1 MKIEI
6 EKPRIKM
13 AVEFYVMIA
22 LLALFIAGYI
32 FACSFF
38 YKELQAESIFDFISK
53 IQANFDYNNLYNEY
67 RETVRYWKLTT
78 GFFAFCLIFPVWSM
92 VYYFIN
98 LYNKLNLKYFIA
110 DHNSVKLVCEKAGK
124 TEVLQFLYDEIENF
138 IVELSYTTTKRMI
151 NGHIV
156 TDRNI
161 VQFDYIG
168 IGIDVKSNIDS
179 KRLMLKQKIEETVS
193 FWNSVDSLGLGNE
206 SDRCLFKLRKDVND
220 IYKFINLKNKV
231 KKVSIIYGAFVPEN
245 VREQIEQYEK
255 SLDISDNT
263 LDKPQLSAGKQPVK
277 SHIQID
283 RKKYMQ
289 KAKIPNVV
297 DTSPKIGII
306 GTIVAI
312 FIGVGLIFLKEVCHI
327 DLFPLLRFL
336 NRFIMSFM

>member
-13 AVEFYVMIA
+13 AVEFYVLMA
-22 LLALFIAGYI
+22 LLVLFIAGYI

-53 IQANFDYNNLYNEY
+53 IKADDYNNLYNEY
-67 RETVRYWKLTT
+67 RDTVRYWKMTT

-110 DHNSVKLVCEKAGK
+110 DHNSIKLVCEKAGK

-138 IVELSYTTTKRMI
+138 IVELYYTKSMERI
-151 NGHIV
+151 NGRV
-156 TDRNI
+156 VSGSDVFR
-161 VQFDYIG
+161 FDYIG

-179 KRLMLKQKIEETVS
+179 KRLMLKQKIVETAS
-193 FWNSVDSLGLGNE
+193 FWNSMDSLGLGNE

-231 KKVSIIYGAFVPEN
+231 KKLSIIYGAFVPEN
-245 VREQIEQYEK
+245 VKEQIEQYEK
-255 SLDISDNT
+255 SLDVSDNT
-263 LDKPQLSAGKQPVK
+263 FDKPQLSAGKQPVK

-289 KAKIPNVV
+289 KAKIPNVIGRNTGDMVKSIVIPFILSIVFMFLTFITFLLKKYYNIEV
-297 DTSPKIGII
+297 DLSK
-306 GTIVAI
+306 
-312 FIGVGLIFLKEVCHI
+312 
-327 DLFPLLRFL
+327 LF
-336 NRFIMSFM
+336 M

>member
-13 AVEFYVMIA
+13 AVEFYVLMA
-22 LLALFIAGYI
+22 LLVLFIAGYI

-53 IQANFDYNNLYNEY
+53 IKADDYNNLYNEY
-67 RETVRYWKLTT
+67 RDTVRYWKMTT

-98 LYNKLNLKYFIA
+98 LYNKLNLKYFIS

-138 IVELSYTTTKRMI
+138 IVELYYTKSMERI
-151 NGHIV
+151 NGRV
-156 TDRNI
+156 VSGSDVFR
-161 VQFDYIG
+161 FDYIG

-179 KRLMLKQKIEETVS
+179 KRLMLKQKIVETAS
-193 FWNSVDSLGLGNE
+193 FWNSMDSLGLGNE

-231 KKVSIIYGAFVPEN
+231 KKLSIIYGAFVPKN
-245 VREQIEQYEK
+245 VKEQIEQYEK
-255 SLDISDNT
+255 SLDVSDNT
-263 LDKPQLSAGKQPVK
+263 FDKPQLSAGKQPVK

-289 KAKIPNVV
+289 KAKIPNVIGRNTGDMVKSIVIPFILSIVFMFLTFITFLLKKYYNIEV
-297 DTSPKIGII
+297 DLSK
-306 GTIVAI
+306 
-312 FIGVGLIFLKEVCHI
+312 
-327 DLFPLLRFL
+327 LF
-336 NRFIMSFM
+336 M

>member
-13 AVEFYVMIA
+13 AVEFYVLMA
-22 LLALFIAGYI
+22 LLVLFIAGYI

-53 IQANFDYNNLYNEY
+53 IKADDYNNLYNEY
-67 RETVRYWKLTT
+67 RDTVRYWKMTT

-138 IVELSYTTTKRMI
+138 IVELYYTKSMERI
-151 NGHIV
+151 NGRV
-156 TDRNI
+156 VSGSDVFR
-161 VQFDYIG
+161 FDYIG

-179 KRLMLKQKIEETVS
+179 KRLMLKQKIVETAS
-193 FWNSVDSLGLGNE
+193 FWNSMDSLGLGNE

-220 IYKFINLKNKV
+220 IYKFINLKSKV
-231 KKVSIIYGAFVPEN
+231 KKLSIIYGAFVPKN
-245 VREQIEQYEK
+245 VKEQIEQYEK
-255 SLDISDNT
+255 SLDVSDNI

-289 KAKIPNVV
+289 KAKIPNVIGRNTGDMVKSIVIPFILSIVFMFLTFITFLLKKYYNIEV
-297 DTSPKIGII
+297 DLSK
-306 GTIVAI
+306 
-312 FIGVGLIFLKEVCHI
+312 
-327 DLFPLLRFL
+327 LF
-336 NRFIMSFM
+336 M

>member
-13 AVEFYVMIA
+13 AVEFYVLMA
-22 LLALFIAGYI
+22 LLVLFIAGYI

-53 IQANFDYNNLYNEY
+53 IKADDYNNLYNEY
-67 RETVRYWKLTT
+67 RDTVRYWKMTT

-138 IVELSYTTTKRMI
+138 IVELYYTKSMERI
-151 NGHIV
+151 NGRV
-156 TDRNI
+156 VSGSDVFR
-161 VQFDYIG
+161 FDYIG

-179 KRLMLKQKIEETVS
+179 KRLMLKQKIVETAS
-193 FWNSVDSLGLGNE
+193 FWNSMDSLGLGNE

-231 KKVSIIYGAFVPEN
+231 KKLSIIYGAFVPEN
-245 VREQIEQYEK
+245 VKEQIEQYEK
-255 SLDISDNT
+255 SLDVSDNT
-263 LDKPQLSAGKQPVK
+263 FDNPQLSAGKQPVK

-289 KAKIPNVV
+289 KAKIPNVIGRNTGDMVKSIVIPFILSIVFMFLTFITFLLKKYYNIEV
-297 DTSPKIGII
+297 DLSK
-306 GTIVAI
+306 
-312 FIGVGLIFLKEVCHI
+312 
-327 DLFPLLRFL
+327 LF
-336 NRFIMSFM
+336 M

>member
-13 AVEFYVMIA
+13 AVEFYVLMA
-22 LLALFIAGYI
+22 LLLLFIAGYI

-53 IQANFDYNNLYNEY
+53 IKADDYNNLYNEY
-67 RETVRYWKLTT
+67 RDTVRYWKMTT

-98 LYNKLNLKYFIA
+98 LYNKLNLKYFIS

-138 IVELSYTTTKRMI
+138 IVELYYTKSMERI
-151 NGHIV
+151 NGRV
-156 TDRNI
+156 VSGSDVFR
-161 VQFDYIG
+161 FDYIG

-179 KRLMLKQKIEETVS
+179 KRLMLKQKIVETAS
-193 FWNSVDSLGLGNE
+193 FWNSMDSLGLGNE

-231 KKVSIIYGAFVPEN
+231 KKLSIIYGAFVPEN
-245 VREQIEQYEK
+245 VKEQIEQYEK
-255 SLDISDNT
+255 SLDVSDNT
-263 LDKPQLSAGKQPVK
+263 FDKPQLSAGKQPVK

-289 KAKIPNVV
+289 KAKIPNVIGRNTGDMVKSIVIPFILSIVFMFLVFITFLLKKYYNIEV
-297 DTSPKIGII
+297 DLSK
-306 GTIVAI
+306 
-312 FIGVGLIFLKEVCHI
+312 
-327 DLFPLLRFL
+327 LF
-336 NRFIMSFM
+336 M

>member
-13 AVEFYVMIA
+13 AVEFYVLMA
-22 LLALFIAGYI
+22 LLVLFIAGYI

-53 IQANFDYNNLYNEY
+53 IKADDYNNLYNEY
-67 RETVRYWKLTT
+67 RDTVRYWKMTT

-98 LYNKLNLKYFIA
+98 LYNKLNLKYFIS

-138 IVELSYTTTKRMI
+138 IVELYYTKSMERI
-151 NGHIV
+151 NGRV
-156 TDRNI
+156 VSGSDVFR
-161 VQFDYIG
+161 FDYIG

-179 KRLMLKQKIEETVS
+179 KRLMLKQKIVETAS
-193 FWNSVDSLGLGNE
+193 FWNSMDSLGLGNE

-231 KKVSIIYGAFVPEN
+231 KKLSIIYGAFVPEN
-245 VREQIEQYEK
+245 VKEQIEQYEK
-255 SLDISDNT
+255 SLDVSDNT
-263 LDKPQLSAGKQPVK
+263 FDKPQLSAGKQPVK

-289 KAKIPNVV
+289 KAKIPNVIGRNTGDMVKSIVIPFILSIVFMFLVFITFLLKKYYNIEV
-297 DTSPKIGII
+297 DLSK
-306 GTIVAI
+306 
-312 FIGVGLIFLKEVCHI
+312 
-327 DLFPLLRFL
+327 LF
-336 NRFIMSFM
+336 M

>member
-13 AVEFYVMIA
+13 AVEFYVLMA
-22 LLALFIAGYI
+22 LLVLFIAGYI

-53 IQANFDYNNLYNEY
+53 IKADDYNNLYNEY
-67 RETVRYWKLTT
+67 RDTVRYWKMTT

-138 IVELSYTTTKRMI
+138 IVELYYTKSMERI
-151 NGHIV
+151 NGRV
-156 TDRNI
+156 VSGSDVFR
-161 VQFDYIG
+161 FDYIG

-179 KRLMLKQKIEETVS
+179 KRLMLKQKIVETAS
-193 FWNSVDSLGLGNE
+193 FWNSMDSLGLGNE

-231 KKVSIIYGAFVPEN
+231 KKLSIIYGAFVPEN
-245 VREQIEQYEK
+245 VKEQIEQYEK
-255 SLDISDNT
+255 SLDVSDNT
-263 LDKPQLSAGKQPVK
+263 FDKPQLSAGKQPVK

-289 KAKIPNVV
+289 KAKIPNVIGRNTGDMVKSIVIPFILSIVFMFLTFITFLLKKYYNIEV
-297 DTSPKIGII
+297 DLSK
-306 GTIVAI
+306 
-312 FIGVGLIFLKEVCHI
+312 
-327 DLFPLLRFL
+327 LF
-336 NRFIMSFM
+336 M

>member
-13 AVEFYVMIA
+13 AVEFYVLMA
-22 LLALFIAGYI
+22 LLVLFIAGYI

-53 IQANFDYNNLYNEY
+53 IKADDYNNLYNEY
-67 RETVRYWKLTT
+67 RDTVRYWKMTT

-193 FWNSVDSLGLGNE
+193 FWNSVDYPGYDSEHRLLT
-206 SDRCLFKLRKDVND
+206 LRKDVND

-231 KKVSIIYGAFVPEN
+231 KKLSIIYGAFVPEN
-245 VREQIEQYEK
+245 VKEQIEQYEK
-255 SLDISDNT
+255 SLDVSDNT
-263 LDKPQLSAGKQPVK
+263 FDNPQLSAGKQPVK

-289 KAKIPNVV
+289 KAKIPNVIGRNTGDMVKSIVIPFILSIVFMFLVFITFLLKKYYNIEV
-297 DTSPKIGII
+297 DLSK
-306 GTIVAI
+306 
-312 FIGVGLIFLKEVCHI
+312 
-327 DLFPLLRFL
+327 LF
-336 NRFIMSFM
+336 M

>member
-13 AVEFYVMIA
+13 AVEFYVLMA
-22 LLALFIAGYI
+22 LLVLFIAGYI

-53 IQANFDYNNLYNEY
+53 IKADDYNNLYNEY
-67 RETVRYWKLTT
+67 RDTVRYWKMTT

-98 LYNKLNLKYFIA
+98 LYNKLNLKYFIS

-138 IVELSYTTTKRMI
+138 IVELYYTKSMERI
-151 NGHIV
+151 NGRV
-156 TDRNI
+156 VSGSDVFR
-161 VQFDYIG
+161 FDYIG

-179 KRLMLKQKIEETVS
+179 KRLMLKQKIVETAS
-193 FWNSVDSLGLGNE
+193 FWNSMDSLGLGNE

-231 KKVSIIYGAFVPEN
+231 KKLSIIYGAFVPEN
-245 VREQIEQYEK
+245 VKEQIEQYEK
-255 SLDISDNT
+255 SLDVSDNI

-289 KAKIPNVV
+289 KAKIPNVIGRNTGDMVKSIVIPFILSIVFMFLVFITFLLKKYYNIEV
-297 DTSPKIGII
+297 DLSK
-306 GTIVAI
+306 
-312 FIGVGLIFLKEVCHI
+312 
-327 DLFPLLRFL
+327 LF
-336 NRFIMSFM
+336 M

>member
-53 IQANFDYNNLYNEY
+53 IKADDYNNLYNEY
-67 RETVRYWKLTT
+67 RDTVRYWKMTT

-193 FWNSVDSLGLGNE
+193 FWNSVDYPGYDSEHRLLT
-206 SDRCLFKLRKDVND
+206 LRKDVND

-231 KKVSIIYGAFVPEN
+231 KKLSIIYGAFVPEN
-245 VREQIEQYEK
+245 VKEQIEQYEK
-255 SLDISDNT
+255 SLDVSDNT
-263 LDKPQLSAGKQPVK
+263 FDNPQLSAGKQPVK

-289 KAKIPNVV
+289 KAKIPNVIGRNTGDMVKSIVIPFILSIVFMFLVFITFLLKKYYNIEV
-297 DTSPKIGII
+297 DLSK
-306 GTIVAI
+306 
-312 FIGVGLIFLKEVCHI
+312 
-327 DLFPLLRFL
+327 LF
-336 NRFIMSFM
+336 M

>member
-13 AVEFYVMIA
+13 AVEFYVLMA
-22 LLALFIAGYI
+22 LLVLFIAGYI

-53 IQANFDYNNLYNEY
+53 IKADDYNNLYNEY
-67 RETVRYWKLTT
+67 RDTVRYWKLTT

-138 IVELSYTTTKRMI
+138 IVELYYTKSMERI
-151 NGHIV
+151 NGRV
-156 TDRNI
+156 VSGSDVFR
-161 VQFDYIG
+161 FDYIG

-179 KRLMLKQKIEETVS
+179 KRLMLKQKIVETAS
-193 FWNSVDSLGLGNE
+193 FWNSMDSLGLGNE

-231 KKVSIIYGAFVPEN
+231 KKLSIIYGAFVPEN
-245 VREQIEQYEK
+245 VKEQIEQYEK
-255 SLDISDNT
+255 SLDVSDNT
-263 LDKPQLSAGKQPVK
+263 FDKPQLSAGKQPVK

-289 KAKIPNVV
+289 KAKIPNVIGRNTGDMVKSIVIPFILSIVFMFLTFITFLLKKYYNIEV
-297 DTSPKIGII
+297 DLSK
-306 GTIVAI
+306 
-312 FIGVGLIFLKEVCHI
+312 
-327 DLFPLLRFL
+327 LF
-336 NRFIMSFM
+336 M

>member
-13 AVEFYVMIA
+13 AVEFYVLMA
-22 LLALFIAGYI
+22 LLVLFIAGYI

-53 IQANFDYNNLYNEY
+53 IKADDYNNLYNEY
-67 RETVRYWKLTT
+67 RDTVRYWKMTT

-179 KRLMLKQKIEETVS
+179 KRLMLKQKIVETAS
-193 FWNSVDSLGLGNE
+193 FWNSMDSLGLGNE

-231 KKVSIIYGAFVPEN
+231 KKLSIIYGAFVPEN
-245 VREQIEQYEK
+245 VKEQIEQYEK
-255 SLDISDNT
+255 SLDVSDNT
-263 LDKPQLSAGKQPVK
+263 FDKPQLSAGKQPVK

-289 KAKIPNVV
+289 KAKIPNVIGRNTGDMVKSIVIPFILSIVFMFLTFITFLLKKYYNIEV
-297 DTSPKIGII
+297 DLSK
-306 GTIVAI
+306 
-312 FIGVGLIFLKEVCHI
+312 
-327 DLFPLLRFL
+327 LF
-336 NRFIMSFM
+336 M

>member
-13 AVEFYVMIA
+13 AVEFYVLMA
-22 LLALFIAGYI
+22 LLLLFIAGYI

-53 IQANFDYNNLYNEY
+53 IKADDYNNLYNEY
-67 RETVRYWKLTT
+67 RDTVRYWKMTT

-98 LYNKLNLKYFIA
+98 LYNKLNLKYFIS

-138 IVELSYTTTKRMI
+138 IVELSYSETKRMI

-156 TDRNI
+156 TDKNI

-193 FWNSVDSLGLGNE
+193 FWNSVDYPGYDSEHRLLT
-206 SDRCLFKLRKDVND
+206 LRKDVND

-231 KKVSIIYGAFVPEN
+231 KKLSIIYGAFVPEN
-245 VREQIEQYEK
+245 VKEQIEQYEK
-255 SLDISDNT
+255 SLDVSDNT
-263 LDKPQLSAGKQPVK
+263 FDKPQLSAGKQPVK

-289 KAKIPNVV
+289 KAKIPNVIGRNTGDMVKSIVIPFILSIVFMFLTFITFLLKKYYNIEV
-297 DTSPKIGII
+297 DLSK
-306 GTIVAI
+306 
-312 FIGVGLIFLKEVCHI
+312 
-327 DLFPLLRFL
+327 LF
-336 NRFIMSFM
+336 M

>member
-13 AVEFYVMIA
+13 AVEFYVLMA
-22 LLALFIAGYI
+22 LLVLFIAGYI

-53 IQANFDYNNLYNEY
+53 IKADDYNNLYNEY
-67 RETVRYWKLTT
+67 RDTVRYWKMTT

-98 LYNKLNLKYFIA
+98 LYNKLNLKYFVA

-138 IVELSYTTTKRMI
+138 IVELYYTKSMERI
-151 NGHIV
+151 NGRV
-156 TDRNI
+156 VSGSDVFR
-161 VQFDYIG
+161 FDYIG

-179 KRLMLKQKIEETVS
+179 KRLMLKQKIVETAS
-193 FWNSVDSLGLGNE
+193 FWNSMDSLGLGNE

-220 IYKFINLKNKV
+220 IYKFINLKSKV
-231 KKVSIIYGAFVPEN
+231 KKLSIIYGAFVPEN
-245 VREQIEQYEK
+245 VKEQIEQYEK
-255 SLDISDNT
+255 SLDVSDNT
-263 LDKPQLSAGKQPVK
+263 FDKPQLSAGKQPVK

-289 KAKIPNVV
+289 KAKIPNVIGRNTGDMVKSIVIPFILSIVFMFLTFITFLLKKYYNIEV
-297 DTSPKIGII
+297 DLSK
-306 GTIVAI
+306 
-312 FIGVGLIFLKEVCHI
+312 
-327 DLFPLLRFL
+327 LF
-336 NRFIMSFM
+336 M

>member
-1 MKIEI
+1 MNIEI

-13 AVEFYVMIA
+13 AVEFYVLMA
-22 LLALFIAGYI
+22 LLVLFIAGYI

-53 IQANFDYNNLYNEY
+53 IKADDYNNLYNEY
-67 RETVRYWKLTT
+67 RDTVRYWKMTT

-138 IVELSYTTTKRMI
+138 IVELYYTKSMERI
-151 NGHIV
+151 NGRV
-156 TDRNI
+156 VSGSDVFR
-161 VQFDYIG
+161 FDYIG

-179 KRLMLKQKIEETVS
+179 KRLMLKQKIVETAS
-193 FWNSVDSLGLGNE
+193 FWNSMDSLGLGNE

-231 KKVSIIYGAFVPEN
+231 KKLSIIYGAFVPEN
-245 VREQIEQYEK
+245 VKEQIEQYEK
-255 SLDISDNT
+255 SLDVSDNI

-289 KAKIPNVV
+289 KAKIPNVIGRNTGDMVKSIVIPFILSIVFMFLTFITFLLKKYYNIEV
-297 DTSPKIGII
+297 DLSK
-306 GTIVAI
+306 
-312 FIGVGLIFLKEVCHI
+312 
-327 DLFPLLRFL
+327 LF
-336 NRFIMSFM
+336 M

>member
-179 KRLMLKQKIEETVS
+179 KRLMLKQKIVETAS
-193 FWNSVDSLGLGNE
+193 FWNSMDSLGLGNE

-231 KKVSIIYGAFVPEN
+231 KKLSIIYGAFVPEN
-245 VREQIEQYEK
+245 VKEQIEQYEK
-255 SLDISDNT
+255 SLDVSDNI

-289 KAKIPNVV
+289 KAKIPNVIGRNTGDMVKSIVIPFILSIVFMFLTFITFLLKKYYNIEV
-297 DTSPKIGII
+297 DLSK
-306 GTIVAI
+306 
-312 FIGVGLIFLKEVCHI
+312 
-327 DLFPLLRFL
+327 LF
-336 NRFIMSFM
+336 M

>member
-1 MKIEI
+1 MHV
-6 EKPRIKM
+6 P
-13 AVEFYVMIA
+13 
-22 LLALFIAGYI
+22 
-32 FACSFF
+32 FF

-53 IQANFDYNNLYNEY
+53 IKADDYNNLYNEY
-67 RETVRYWKLTT
+67 RDTVRYWKMTT

-138 IVELSYTTTKRMI
+138 IVELYYTKSMERI
-151 NGHIV
+151 NGRV
-156 TDRNI
+156 VSGSDVFR
-161 VQFDYIG
+161 FDYIG

-179 KRLMLKQKIEETVS
+179 KRLMLKQKIVETAS
-193 FWNSVDSLGLGNE
+193 FWNSMDSLGLGNE

-231 KKVSIIYGAFVPEN
+231 KKLSIIYGAFVPEN
-245 VREQIEQYEK
+245 VKEQIEQYEK
-255 SLDISDNT
+255 SLDVSDNI

-289 KAKIPNVV
+289 KAKIPNVIGRNTGDMVKSIVIPFILSIVFMFLTFITFLLKKYYNIEV
-297 DTSPKIGII
+297 DLSK
-306 GTIVAI
+306 
-312 FIGVGLIFLKEVCHI
+312 
-327 DLFPLLRFL
+327 LF
-336 NRFIMSFM
+336 M

>member
-13 AVEFYVMIA
+13 AVEFYVLMA
-22 LLALFIAGYI
+22 LLVLFIAGYI

-53 IQANFDYNNLYNEY
+53 IKADDYNNLYNEY
-67 RETVRYWKLTT
+67 RDTVRYWKMTT

-138 IVELSYTTTKRMI
+138 IVELYYTKSMERI
-151 NGHIV
+151 NGHV
-156 TDRNI
+156 VSGSDVFR
-161 VQFDYIG
+161 FDYIG

-179 KRLMLKQKIEETVS
+179 KRLMLKQKIVETAS
-193 FWNSVDSLGLGNE
+193 FWNSMDSLALGNE

-231 KKVSIIYGAFVPEN
+231 KKLSIIYGAFVPEN
-245 VREQIEQYEK
+245 VKEQIEQYEK
-255 SLDISDNT
+255 SLDVSDNT
-263 LDKPQLSAGKQPVK
+263 FDKPQLSAGKQPVK

-289 KAKIPNVV
+289 KAKIPNVIGRNTGDMVKSIVIPFILSIVFMFLTFITFLLKKYYNIEV
-297 DTSPKIGII
+297 DLSK
-306 GTIVAI
+306 
-312 FIGVGLIFLKEVCHI
+312 
-327 DLFPLLRFL
+327 LF
-336 NRFIMSFM
+336 M

>member
-6 EKPRIKM
+6 EKPRKKM
-13 AVEFYVMIA
+13 AVEFYVLMA
-22 LLALFIAGYI
+22 LLVLFIAGYI

-53 IQANFDYNNLYNEY
+53 IKADDYNNLYNEY
-67 RETVRYWKLTT
+67 RDTVRYWKLTT

-138 IVELSYTTTKRMI
+138 IVELYYTKSMERI
-151 NGHIV
+151 NGRV
-156 TDRNI
+156 VSGSDVFR
-161 VQFDYIG
+161 FDYIG

-179 KRLMLKQKIEETVS
+179 KRLMLKQKIVETAS
-193 FWNSVDSLGLGNE
+193 FWNSMDSLGLGNE

-231 KKVSIIYGAFVPEN
+231 KKLSIIYGAFVPEN
-245 VREQIEQYEK
+245 VKEQIEQYEK
-255 SLDISDNT
+255 SLDVSDNT
-263 LDKPQLSAGKQPVK
+263 FDKPQLSAGKQPVK

-289 KAKIPNVV
+289 KAKIPNVIGRNTGDMVKSIVIPFILSIVFMFLTFITFLLKKYYNIEV
-297 DTSPKIGII
+297 DLSK
-306 GTIVAI
+306 
-312 FIGVGLIFLKEVCHI
+312 
-327 DLFPLLRFL
+327 LF
-336 NRFIMSFM
+336 M

>member
-13 AVEFYVMIA
+13 AVEFYVLMA
-22 LLALFIAGYI
+22 LLVLFIAGYI

-53 IQANFDYNNLYNEY
+53 IKADDYNNLYNEY
-67 RETVRYWKLTT
+67 RDTVRYWKMTT

-138 IVELSYTTTKRMI
+138 IVELYYTKSMERI
-151 NGHIV
+151 NGRV
-156 TDRNI
+156 VSGSDVFR
-161 VQFDYIG
+161 FDYIG

-179 KRLMLKQKIEETVS
+179 KRLMLKQKIVETAS
-193 FWNSVDSLGLGNE
+193 FWNSMDSLGLGNE

-231 KKVSIIYGAFVPEN
+231 KKLSIIYGAFVPEN
-245 VREQIEQYEK
+245 VKEQIEQYEK
-255 SLDISDNT
+255 SLEVSDKI

-289 KAKIPNVV
+289 KAKIPNVIGRNTGDMVKSIVIPFILSIVFMFLTFITFLLKKYYNIEV
-297 DTSPKIGII
+297 DLSK
-306 GTIVAI
+306 
-312 FIGVGLIFLKEVCHI
+312 
-327 DLFPLLRFL
+327 LF
-336 NRFIMSFM
+336 M

>member
-13 AVEFYVMIA
+13 AVEFYVLMA
-22 LLALFIAGYI
+22 LLVLFIAGYI

-53 IQANFDYNNLYNEY
+53 IKADDYNNLYNEY
-67 RETVRYWKLTT
+67 RDTVRYWKMTT

-138 IVELSYTTTKRMI
+138 IVELYYTKSMERI
-151 NGHIV
+151 NGRV
-156 TDRNI
+156 VSGSDVFR
-161 VQFDYIG
+161 FDYIG

-179 KRLMLKQKIEETVS
+179 KRLMLKQKIVETAS
-193 FWNSVDSLGLGNE
+193 FWNSMDSLGLGNE

-231 KKVSIIYGAFVPEN
+231 KKLSIIYGAFVPEN
-245 VREQIEQYEK
+245 VKEQIEQYEK
-255 SLDISDNT
+255 SLDVSNNT
-263 LDKPQLSAGKQPVK
+263 FDKPQLSAGKQPVK

-289 KAKIPNVV
+289 KAKIPNVIGRNTGDMVKSIVIPFILSIVFMFLTFITFLLKKYYNIEV
-297 DTSPKIGII
+297 DLSK
-306 GTIVAI
+306 
-312 FIGVGLIFLKEVCHI
+312 
-327 DLFPLLRFL
+327 LF
-336 NRFIMSFM
+336 M

>member
-13 AVEFYVMIA
+13 AVEFYVLMA
-22 LLALFIAGYI
+22 LLVLFIAGYI

-53 IQANFDYNNLYNEY
+53 IKADDYNNLYNEY
-67 RETVRYWKLTT
+67 RDTVRYWKMTT

-98 LYNKLNLKYFIA
+98 LYNKLNLKYFIS

-138 IVELSYTTTKRMI
+138 IVELYYTKSMERI
-151 NGHIV
+151 NGRV
-156 TDRNI
+156 VSGSDVFR
-161 VQFDYIG
+161 FDYIG

-179 KRLMLKQKIEETVS
+179 KRLMLKQKIVETAS
-193 FWNSVDSLGLGNE
+193 FWNSLDSLGLGNE

-231 KKVSIIYGAFVPEN
+231 KKLSIIYGAFVPEN
-245 VREQIEQYEK
+245 VKEQIEQYEK
-255 SLDISDNT
+255 SLDVSDNT
-263 LDKPQLSAGKQPVK
+263 FDKPQLSAGKQPVK

-289 KAKIPNVV
+289 KAKIPNVIGRNTGDMVKSIVIPFILSIVFMFLTFITFLLKKYYNIEV
-297 DTSPKIGII
+297 DLSK
-306 GTIVAI
+306 
-312 FIGVGLIFLKEVCHI
+312 
-327 DLFPLLRFL
+327 LF
-336 NRFIMSFM
+336 M

>member
-13 AVEFYVMIA
+13 AVEFYVLMA
-22 LLALFIAGYI
+22 LLVLFIAGYI

-53 IQANFDYNNLYNEY
+53 IKADDYNNLYNEY
-67 RETVRYWKLTT
+67 RDTVRYWKMTT

-98 LYNKLNLKYFIA
+98 LYNKLNLKYFIS

-138 IVELSYTTTKRMI
+138 IVELYYTKSMERI
-151 NGHIV
+151 NGRV
-156 TDRNI
+156 VSGSDVFR
-161 VQFDYIG
+161 FDYIG

-179 KRLMLKQKIEETVS
+179 KRLMLKQKIVETAS
-193 FWNSVDSLGLGNE
+193 FWNSMDSLGLGNE

-220 IYKFINLKNKV
+220 IYKFINMKNKV
-231 KKVSIIYGAFVPEN
+231 KKLSIIYGAFVPEN
-245 VREQIEQYEK
+245 VKEQIEQYEK
-255 SLDISDNT
+255 SLDVSDNT
-263 LDKPQLSAGKQPVK
+263 FDKPQLSAGKQPVK

-289 KAKIPNVV
+289 KAKIPNVIGRNTGDMVKSIVIPFILSIVFMFLTFITFLLKKYYNIEV
-297 DTSPKIGII
+297 DLSK
-306 GTIVAI
+306 
-312 FIGVGLIFLKEVCHI
+312 
-327 DLFPLLRFL
+327 LF
-336 NRFIMSFM
+336 M

>member
-13 AVEFYVMIA
+13 AVEFYVLMA
-22 LLALFIAGYI
+22 LLVLFIAGYI

-53 IQANFDYNNLYNEY
+53 IKADDYNNLYNEY
-67 RETVRYWKLTT
+67 RDTVRYWKMTT

-110 DHNSVKLVCEKAGK
+110 DHNSVKLVCKKAGK

-138 IVELSYTTTKRMI
+138 IVELYYTKSMERI
-151 NGHIV
+151 NGRV
-156 TDRNI
+156 VSGSDVFR
-161 VQFDYIG
+161 FDYIG

-179 KRLMLKQKIEETVS
+179 KRLMLKQKIVETAS
-193 FWNSVDSLGLGNE
+193 FWNSMDSLGLGNE

-231 KKVSIIYGAFVPEN
+231 KKLSIIYGAFVPEN
-245 VREQIEQYEK
+245 VKEQIEQYEK
-255 SLDISDNT
+255 SLDVSDNT
-263 LDKPQLSAGKQPVK
+263 FDKPQLSAGKQPVK

-289 KAKIPNVV
+289 KAKIPNVIGRNTGDMVKSIVIPFILSIVFMFLVFITFLLKKYYNIEV
-297 DTSPKIGII
+297 DLSK
-306 GTIVAI
+306 
-312 FIGVGLIFLKEVCHI
+312 
-327 DLFPLLRFL
+327 LF
-336 NRFIMSFM
+336 M

>member
-13 AVEFYVMIA
+13 AVEFYVLMA
-22 LLALFIAGYI
+22 LLVLFIAGYI

-53 IQANFDYNNLYNEY
+53 IKADDYNNLYNEY
-67 RETVRYWKLTT
+67 RDTVRYWKMTT

-138 IVELSYTTTKRMI
+138 IVELYYTKSMERI
-151 NGHIV
+151 NGRV
-156 TDRNI
+156 VSGSDVFR
-161 VQFDYIG
+161 FDYIG

-179 KRLMLKQKIEETVS
+179 KRLMLKQKIVETAS
-193 FWNSVDSLGLGNE
+193 FWNSMDSLGLGNE

-220 IYKFINLKNKV
+220 IYKFINMKNKV
-231 KKVSIIYGAFVPEN
+231 KKLSIIYGAFVPEN
-245 VREQIEQYEK
+245 VKEQIEQYEK
-255 SLDISDNT
+255 SLDVSDNT
-263 LDKPQLSAGKQPVK
+263 FDKPQLSAGKQPVK

-289 KAKIPNVV
+289 KAKIPNVIGRNTGDMVKSIVIPFILSIVFMFLTFITFLLKKYYNIEV
-297 DTSPKIGII
+297 DLSK
-306 GTIVAI
+306 
-312 FIGVGLIFLKEVCHI
+312 
-327 DLFPLLRFL
+327 LF
-336 NRFIMSFM
+336 M

>member
-13 AVEFYVMIA
+13 AVEFYVLMA
-22 LLALFIAGYI
+22 LLVLFIAGYI

-53 IQANFDYNNLYNEY
+53 IKADDYNNLYNEY
-67 RETVRYWKLTT
+67 RDTVRYWKMTT

-138 IVELSYTTTKRMI
+138 IVELYYTKSMERI
-151 NGHIV
+151 NGRV
-156 TDRNI
+156 VSGSDVFR
-161 VQFDYIG
+161 FDYIG

-179 KRLMLKQKIEETVS
+179 KRLMLKQKIVETAS
-193 FWNSVDSLGLGNE
+193 FWNSMDSLGLGNE

-220 IYKFINLKNKV
+220 IYKFINLKSKV
-231 KKVSIIYGAFVPEN
+231 KKLSIIYGAFVPEN
-245 VREQIEQYEK
+245 VKEQIEQYEK
-255 SLDISDNT
+255 SLDVSDNI

-289 KAKIPNVV
+289 KAKIPNVIGRNTGDMVKSIVIPFILSIVFMFLTFITFLLKKYYNIEV
-297 DTSPKIGII
+297 DLSK
-306 GTIVAI
+306 
-312 FIGVGLIFLKEVCHI
+312 
-327 DLFPLLRFL
+327 LF
-336 NRFIMSFM
+336 M

>member
-13 AVEFYVMIA
+13 AVEFYVLMA
-22 LLALFIAGYI
+22 LLVLFIAGYI

-53 IQANFDYNNLYNEY
+53 IKADDYNNLYNEY
-67 RETVRYWKLTT
+67 RDTVRYWKMTT

-98 LYNKLNLKYFIA
+98 LYNKLNLKYFIS

-138 IVELSYTTTKRMI
+138 IVELYYTKSMERI
-151 NGHIV
+151 NGRV
-156 TDRNI
+156 VSGSDVFR
-161 VQFDYIG
+161 FDYIG

-179 KRLMLKQKIEETVS
+179 KRLMLKQKIVETAS
-193 FWNSVDSLGLGNE
+193 FWNSMDSLGLGNE

-231 KKVSIIYGAFVPEN
+231 KKLSIIYGAFVPEN
-245 VREQIEQYEK
+245 VKEQIEQYEK
-255 SLDISDNT
+255 SLDVSDNI

-289 KAKIPNVV
+289 KAKIPNVIGRNTGDMVKSIVIPFILSIVFMFLTFITFLLKKYYNIEV
-297 DTSPKIGII
+297 DLSK
-306 GTIVAI
+306 
-312 FIGVGLIFLKEVCHI
+312 
-327 DLFPLLRFL
+327 LF
-336 NRFIMSFM
+336 M

>member
-13 AVEFYVMIA
+13 AVEFYVLMA
-22 LLALFIAGYI
+22 LLLLFIAGYI

-53 IQANFDYNNLYNEY
+53 IKADDYNNLYNEY
-67 RETVRYWKLTT
+67 RDTVRYWKMTT

-98 LYNKLNLKYFIA
+98 LYNKLNLKYFIS

-138 IVELSYTTTKRMI
+138 IVELYYTKSMERI
-151 NGHIV
+151 NGRV
-156 TDRNI
+156 VSGSDVFR
-161 VQFDYIG
+161 FDYIG

-179 KRLMLKQKIEETVS
+179 KRLMLKQKIVETAS
-193 FWNSVDSLGLGNE
+193 FWNSMDSLGLGNE

-231 KKVSIIYGAFVPEN
+231 KKLSIIYGAFVPEN
-245 VREQIEQYEK
+245 VKEQIEQYEK
-255 SLDISDNT
+255 SLDVSDNT
-263 LDKPQLSAGKQPVK
+263 FDKPQLSAGKQPVK

-289 KAKIPNVV
+289 KAKIPNVIGRNTGDMVKSIVIPFILSIVFMFLTFITFLLKKYYNIEV
-297 DTSPKIGII
+297 DLSK
-306 GTIVAI
+306 
-312 FIGVGLIFLKEVCHI
+312 
-327 DLFPLLRFL
+327 LF
-336 NRFIMSFM
+336 M

>member
-13 AVEFYVMIA
+13 AVEFYVLMA
-22 LLALFIAGYI
+22 LLVLFIAGYI

-53 IQANFDYNNLYNEY
+53 IKADDYNNLYNEY
-67 RETVRYWKLTT
+67 RDTVRYWKMTT

-138 IVELSYTTTKRMI
+138 IVELYYTKSMERI
-151 NGHIV
+151 NGRV
-156 TDRNI
+156 VSGSDVFR
-161 VQFDYIG
+161 FDYIG

-179 KRLMLKQKIEETVS
+179 KRLMLKQKIVETAS
-193 FWNSVDSLGLGNE
+193 FWNSMDSLGLGNE

-231 KKVSIIYGAFVPEN
+231 KKLSIIYGAFVPEN
-245 VREQIEQYEK
+245 VKEQIEQYEK
-255 SLDISDNT
+255 SLDVSDNT
-263 LDKPQLSAGKQPVK
+263 FDKPQLSAGKQPVK

-289 KAKIPNVV
+289 KAKIPNVIGRNTGDMVKSIVIPFILSIVFMFLVFITFLLKKYYNIEV
-297 DTSPKIGII
+297 DLSK
-306 GTIVAI
+306 
-312 FIGVGLIFLKEVCHI
+312 
-327 DLFPLLRFL
+327 LF
-336 NRFIMSFM
+336 M

>member
-13 AVEFYVMIA
+13 AVEFYVLMA
-22 LLALFIAGYI
+22 LLVLFIAGYI

-53 IQANFDYNNLYNEY
+53 IKADDYNNLYNEY
-67 RETVRYWKLTT
+67 RDTVRYWKMTT

-98 LYNKLNLKYFIA
+98 LYNKLNLKYFIS

-138 IVELSYTTTKRMI
+138 IVELYYTKSMERI
-151 NGHIV
+151 NGRV
-156 TDRNI
+156 VSGSDVFR
-161 VQFDYIG
+161 FDYIG

-179 KRLMLKQKIEETVS
+179 KRLMLKQKIVETAS
-193 FWNSVDSLGLGNE
+193 FWNSMDSLGLGNE

-231 KKVSIIYGAFVPEN
+231 KKLSIIYGAFVPEN
-245 VREQIEQYEK
+245 VKEQIEQYEK
-255 SLDISDNT
+255 SLDVSDNT
-263 LDKPQLSAGKQPVK
+263 FDKPQLSAGKQPVK

-289 KAKIPNVV
+289 KAKIPNVIGRNTGDMVKSIVIPFILSIVFMFLTFITFLLKKYYNIEV
-297 DTSPKIGII
+297 DLSK
-306 GTIVAI
+306 
-312 FIGVGLIFLKEVCHI
+312 
-327 DLFPLLRFL
+327 LF
-336 NRFIMSFM
+336 M

>member
-13 AVEFYVMIA
+13 AVEFYVLMA
-22 LLALFIAGYI
+22 LLVLFIAGYI

-53 IQANFDYNNLYNEY
+53 IKADDYNNLYNEY
-67 RETVRYWKLTT
+67 RDTVRYWKMTT

-138 IVELSYTTTKRMI
+138 IVELYYTKSMERI
-151 NGHIV
+151 NGRV
-156 TDRNI
+156 VSGSDVFR
-161 VQFDYIG
+161 FDYIG

-193 FWNSVDSLGLGNE
+193 FWNSVDYPGYDSEHRLLT
-206 SDRCLFKLRKDVND
+206 LRKDVND

-231 KKVSIIYGAFVPEN
+231 KKLSIIYGAFVPEN
-245 VREQIEQYEK
+245 VKEQIEQYEK
-255 SLDISDNT
+255 SLDVSDNI

-289 KAKIPNVV
+289 KAKIPNVIGRNTGDMVKSIVIPFILSIVFMFLTFITFLLKKYYNIEV
-297 DTSPKIGII
+297 DLSK
-306 GTIVAI
+306 
-312 FIGVGLIFLKEVCHI
+312 
-327 DLFPLLRFL
+327 LF
-336 NRFIMSFM
+336 M

>member
-22 LLALFIAGYI
+22 LLTLFIAGYI

-53 IQANFDYNNLYNEY
+53 IKADDYNNLYNEY
-67 RETVRYWKLTT
+67 RDTVRYWKMTT

-193 FWNSVDSLGLGNE
+193 FWNSVDYPGYDSEHRLLT
-206 SDRCLFKLRKDVND
+206 LRKDVND

-231 KKVSIIYGAFVPEN
+231 KKLSIIYGAFVPEN
-245 VREQIEQYEK
+245 VKEQIEQYEK
-255 SLDISDNT
+255 SLDVSDNT
-263 LDKPQLSAGKQPVK
+263 FDNPQLSAGKQPVK

-289 KAKIPNVV
+289 KAKIPNVIGRNTGDMVKSIVIPFILSIVFMFLVFITFLLKKYYNIEV
-297 DTSPKIGII
+297 DLSK
-306 GTIVAI
+306 
-312 FIGVGLIFLKEVCHI
+312 
-327 DLFPLLRFL
+327 LF
-336 NRFIMSFM
+336 M

>member
-13 AVEFYVMIA
+13 AVEFYVLMA
-22 LLALFIAGYI
+22 LLVLFIAGYI

-53 IQANFDYNNLYNEY
+53 IKADDYNNLYNEY
-67 RETVRYWKLTT
+67 RDTVRYWKMTT

-138 IVELSYTTTKRMI
+138 IVELSYSETKRMI

-156 TDRNI
+156 TDKNI

-193 FWNSVDSLGLGNE
+193 FWNSVDYPGYDSEHRLLT
-206 SDRCLFKLRKDVND
+206 LRKDVND

-231 KKVSIIYGAFVPEN
+231 KKVSIIYGALVPEN

-289 KAKIPNVV
+289 KAKIPNVIGRNTGDMVKSIVIPFILSIVFMFLTFITFLLKKYYNIEV
-297 DTSPKIGII
+297 DLSK
-306 GTIVAI
+306 
-312 FIGVGLIFLKEVCHI
+312 
-327 DLFPLLRFL
+327 LF
-336 NRFIMSFM
+336 M

>member
-231 KKVSIIYGAFVPEN
+231 KKLSIIYGAFVPEN

-255 SLDISDNT
+255 SLDVSDNT

-312 FIGVGLIFLKEVCHI
+312 FIGVGLIFLKEVYHI

>member
-13 AVEFYVMIA
+13 AVEFYVLMA
-22 LLALFIAGYI
+22 LLVLFIAGYI

-53 IQANFDYNNLYNEY
+53 IKADDYNNLYNEY
-67 RETVRYWKLTT
+67 RDTVRYWKMTT

-138 IVELSYTTTKRMI
+138 IVELYYTKSMERI
-151 NGHIV
+151 NGRV
-156 TDRNI
+156 VSGSDVFR
-161 VQFDYIG
+161 FDYIG

-179 KRLMLKQKIEETVS
+179 KRLMLKQKIVETAS
-193 FWNSVDSLGLGNE
+193 FWNSMDSLGLGNE

-231 KKVSIIYGAFVPEN
+231 KKLSIIYGAFVPEN
-245 VREQIEQYEK
+245 VKEQIEQYEK
-255 SLDISDNT
+255 SLDVSDNI

-289 KAKIPNVV
+289 KAKIPNVIGRNTGDMVKSIVIPFILSIVFMFLTFITFLLKKYYNIEV
-297 DTSPKIGII
+297 DLSK
-306 GTIVAI
+306 
-312 FIGVGLIFLKEVCHI
+312 
-327 DLFPLLRFL
+327 LF
-336 NRFIMSFM
+336 M